1 MEEKVKIDE
10 TKEETL
16 LDYKDD
22 VEDTVYT
29 DYYKIKFFM
38 NPDEKILWR
47 SKERS
52 VPKEFD
58 KNNISQ
64 ATKTLLFFSIPIFL
78 ILLLFGQIMLAITAI
93 LLIAGVGVMF
103 SMLGQALSI
112 GTTSPLQEK
121 GLCVITDKAVYK
133 QIGLR
138 STQIADRVFR
148 VEYKYI
154 LGLTTNRDEDDI
166 QNQTGDILIR
176 CQYIEIDG
184 GKNDSTGLDTL
195 QLNNLEDYKTA
206 YKLIKENLEKEKT
219 NG

>member
-1 MEEKVKIDE
+1 MEKEKVKID
-10 TKEETL
+10 KEETL

-22 VEDTVYT
+22 VEDTVYAN
-29 DYYKIKFFM
+29 YYKIKFFM
-38 NPDEKILWR
+38 SPDEKILWR
-47 SKERS
+47 AKEQN

-64 ATKTLLFFSIPIFL
+64 AVKTLLFFSIPIFL

-103 SMLGQALSI
+103 SILGQALSV

-133 QIGLR
+133 QIGLK
-138 STQIADRVFR
+138 STQIADRVFK

-195 QLNNLEDYKTA
+195 QLNNLKDYKTA

>member
-1 MEEKVKIDE
+1 MEKEKVKID
-10 TKEETL
+10 KEETL

-22 VEDTVYT
+22 VEDTVYAN
-29 DYYKIKFFM
+29 YYKIKFFM
-38 NPDEKILWR
+38 SPDEKILWR
-47 SKERS
+47 AKEQN

-64 ATKTLLFFSIPIFL
+64 AVKTLLFFSIPIFL

-103 SMLGQALSI
+103 SILGQALSV

-133 QIGLR
+133 QIGLK
-138 STQIADRVFR
+138 STQIADRVFK